1 MHMKHQWML
10 ALLLLTA
17 FGCRQ
22 EAPAVTQ
29 DTAARVGKETIT
41 EQDVASRL
49 ALLSDEDREF
59 AQTPIGRQ
67 NLLQIITREKL
78 VAAAAKDEKLDESDV
93 YLSIM
98 DDKRRQLEDIYN
110 EFAAQTL
117 EQLWYD
123 ELKEKGETAVSDEE
137 ISAYYKK
144 YPYEMTIKQIIID
157 NAQTADLVL
166 RALKSSPRRWKELER
181 QYSVAPESLRQI
193 TVMPGEYLPD
203 IEVIAAN
210 SPTGSVQG
218 FFKTA
223 QGFHIIM
230 KTSDKRLSRKDAE
243 PRIRQV
249 LEDRK
254 LDKVLDSLKNKYE
267 VVIYEKSE

>member
-1 MHMKHQWML
+1 MNMKRSIFL
-10 ALLLLTA
+10 LILLLA
-17 FGCRQ
+17 GWGCQ
-22 EAPAVTQ
+22 KDAKPVPDQ
-29 DTAARVGKETIT
+29 TAARVGNQTIT
-41 EQDVASRL
+41 EADINDRL
-49 ALLSDEDREF
+49 ALMSDEDREF
-59 AQTPIGRQ
+59 AKTAIGRQ

-78 VAAAAKDEKLDESDV
+78 ISAAAKDEGLEQSDV

-98 DDKRRQLEDIYN
+98 EDKRAQLADIYRQFG
-110 EFAAQTL
+110 EQTL

-123 ELKEKGETAVSDEE
+123 ELREKGDTAVTDEE

-144 YPYEMTIKQIIID
+144 YPYQMTIKQIIID
-157 NAQTADLVL
+157 NAQTADQVL
-166 RALKSSPRRWKELER
+166 RALKSSPRRWKELDR
-181 QYSVAPESLRQI
+181 QYSIAPEILKELSF
-193 TVMPGEYLPD
+193 MPGEYLPE

-218 FFKTA
+218 FFKTS

-249 LEDRK
+249 LENKK
-254 LDKVLDSLKNKYE
+254 LDDVLNTLKNKYE

>member
-1 MHMKHQWML
+1 MHMKYQWML

-49 ALLSDEDREF
+49 ALLSDKDREF

-98 DDKRRQLEDIYN
+98 EDKRRQLEDIYN

-157 NAQTADLVL
+157 NAQTADQVL
-166 RALKSSPRRWKELER
+166 RALKASPRRWKELER

-210 SPTGSVQG
+210 SPMGSVQG

>member
-1 MHMKHQWML
+1 MNMRNRLIL
-10 ALLLLTA
+10 AVLLATA
-17 FGCRQ
+17 CGCQ
-22 EAPAVTQ
+22 QAAPSSSNE
-29 DTAARVGKETIT
+29 TAARVGKETIT
-41 EQDVASRL
+41 EQDVAARM

-78 VAAAAKDEKLDESDV
+78 IALAAKDEELDQSDV

-98 DDKRRQLEDIYN
+98 EDKRKQLEDIYR

-117 EQLWYD
+117 EQLWYN
-123 ELKEKGETAVSDEE
+123 ELKEKGDTAVTDEE
-137 ISAYYKK
+137 INTYYKK
-144 YPYEMTIKQIIID
+144 YPYEMTVKQIIID
-157 NAQTADLVL
+157 NAQTADQVL
-166 RALKSSPRRWKELER
+166 RALKASPKRWKELER
-181 QYSVAPESLRQI
+181 QYSIAPEALRQLSF
-193 TVMPGEYLPD
+193 MPGEYLPD

-218 FFKTA
+218 FFKTS

-249 LEDRK
+249 LQDKK
-254 LDKVLDSLKNKYE
+254 LDNVLDTLKNKYE

>member
-1 MHMKHQWML
+1 MNMKHQWML

-22 EAPAVTQ
+22 EAPTVAP

-49 ALLSDEDREF
+49 ALLSDDDREF

-78 VAAAAKDEKLDESDV
+78 IAAAAKDEKLDESDV

-98 DDKRRQLEDIYN
+98 EDKRRQLEDIYN

-157 NAQTADLVL
+157 NAQTADQVL

-193 TVMPGEYLPD
+193 TIMPGEYLPD

-210 SPTGSVQG
+210 SPMGSVQG

>member
-22 EAPAVTQ
+22 EAPTVAP

-157 NAQTADLVL
+157 NAQTADPVL

>member
-22 EAPAVTQ
+22 EAPTVAP

-78 VAAAAKDEKLDESDV
+78 IAAAAKDEKLDESDV

-98 DDKRRQLEDIYN
+98 EDKRRQLEDIYN

-157 NAQTADLVL
+157 NAQTADQVL

-193 TVMPGEYLPD
+193 TIMPGEYLPD

-210 SPTGSVQG
+210 SPMGSVQG

-243 PRIRQV
+243 PRIRQL

>member
-1 MHMKHQWML
+1 MNMKHQWML

-22 EAPAVTQ
+22 EAPTVAP

-78 VAAAAKDEKLDESDV
+78 IAAAAKDEKLDESDV

-98 DDKRRQLEDIYN
+98 EDKRRQLEDIYN

-157 NAQTADLVL
+157 NAQTADQVL

-193 TVMPGEYLPD
+193 TIMPGEYLPD

-210 SPTGSVQG
+210 SPMGSVQG

>member
-1 MHMKHQWML
+1 MNMKRSIFL
-10 ALLLLTA
+10 TLLLLPLW
-17 FGCRQ
+17 GCQ
-22 EAPAVTQ
+22 KDAKPVPDQ
-29 DTAARVGKETIT
+29 TAARVGNQTIT
-41 EQDVASRL
+41 EADINDRL
-49 ALLSDEDREF
+49 ALMSDEDREF
-59 AQTPIGRQ
+59 AKTSIGRQ

-78 VAAAAKDEKLDESDV
+78 ILAAAKDEGLEQSDV

-98 DDKRRQLEDIYN
+98 EDKRAQLADIYRQFG
-110 EFAAQTL
+110 EQTL

-123 ELKEKGETAVSDEE
+123 ELREKGDTAVTDEE

-144 YPYEMTIKQIIID
+144 YPYQMTIKQIIID
-157 NAQTADLVL
+157 NAQTADQVL
-166 RALKSSPRRWKELER
+166 RALKSSPRRWKELDR
-181 QYSVAPESLRQI
+181 QYSIAPEILKELSF
-193 TVMPGEYLPD
+193 MPGEYLPE

-218 FFKTA
+218 FFKTS

-249 LEDRK
+249 LENKK
-254 LDKVLDSLKNKYE
+254 LDDVLNTLKNKYE

>member
-1 MHMKHQWML
+1 MNMKRSIFL
-10 ALLLLTA
+10 TLLLLPLW
-17 FGCRQ
+17 GCQ
-22 EAPAVTQ
+22 KDAKPVPDQ
-29 DTAARVGKETIT
+29 TAARVGNQTIT
-41 EQDVASRL
+41 EADINDRL
-49 ALLSDEDREF
+49 ALMSDEDREF
-59 AQTPIGRQ
+59 AKTSIGRQ

-78 VAAAAKDEKLDESDV
+78 ISAAAKDEGLEQSDV

-98 DDKRRQLEDIYN
+98 EDKRAQLADIYRQFG
-110 EFAAQTL
+110 EQTL

-123 ELKEKGETAVSDEE
+123 ELREKGDTAVTDEE

-144 YPYEMTIKQIIID
+144 YPYQMTIKQIIID
-157 NAQTADLVL
+157 NAQTADQVL
-166 RALKSSPRRWKELER
+166 RALKSSPRRWKELDR
-181 QYSVAPESLRQI
+181 QYSIAPEILKELSF
-193 TVMPGEYLPD
+193 MPGEYLPE

-218 FFKTA
+218 FFKTS

-249 LEDRK
+249 LENKK
-254 LDKVLDSLKNKYE
+254 LDDVLNTLKNKYE

>member
-1 MHMKHQWML
+1 MNMKRSIFL
-10 ALLLLTA
+10 LILLLA
-17 FGCRQ
+17 GWGCQ
-22 EAPAVTQ
+22 KDAKPVPDQ
-29 DTAARVGKETIT
+29 TAARVGNQTIT
-41 EQDVASRL
+41 EADINDRL
-49 ALLSDEDREF
+49 ALMSDEDREF
-59 AQTPIGRQ
+59 AKTAIGRQ

-78 VAAAAKDEKLDESDV
+78 ISAAAKDEGLEQSDV

-98 DDKRRQLEDIYN
+98 EDKRAQLADIYRQFG
-110 EFAAQTL
+110 EQTL

-123 ELKEKGETAVSDEE
+123 ELREKGDTAVTDEE
-137 ISAYYKK
+137 ISAYYEK
-144 YPYEMTIKQIIID
+144 YPYQMTIKQIIID
-157 NAQTADLVL
+157 NAQTADQVL
-166 RALKSSPRRWKELER
+166 RALKSSPRRWKELDR
-181 QYSVAPESLRQI
+181 QYSIAPESLKELSF
-193 TVMPGEYLPD
+193 MPGEYLPE

-218 FFKTA
+218 FFKTS

-249 LEDRK
+249 LENKK
-254 LDKVLDSLKNKYE
+254 LDDVLNTLKNKYE